1 MIRIT
6 GLRKAFA
13 GTPVLAGIDA
23 EVGAGKIVAL
33 LGASGSGKSTLL
45 RCLNGLETFDSG
57 TLEVAGFVLSP
68 GAHDARLLQALRG
81 KVGMVFQEF
90 HLFSHLTVLDNVT
103 LAPRVVRGKARAE
116 AEAHARTLLAEVGMA
131 ERADALPRQLS
142 GGQAQRVALAR
153 GLFGQPRVLLLDEP
167 FSAVDAFTRARLQEL
182 LVALVRHHGV
192 AALLVTHDIDE
203 AVYLGDR
210 VLVLDANPGSVR
222 EEIPIALARPRER
235 EGADLGAERRRV
247 ARALDAAHAR

>member
-57 TLEVAGFVLSP
+57 TLEVAGFALSP

-142 GGQAQRVALAR
+142 GGQKQRVAIARALAQ
-153 GLFGQPRVLLLDEP
+153 GVRVLLLDEP
-167 FSAVDAFTRARLQEL
+167 TSALDPELREEVRDVLRRVARGAHDDASAGLTI
-182 LVALVRHHGV
+182 
-192 AALLVTHDIDE
+192 LLVTHE
-203 AVYLGDR
+203 H
-210 VLVLDANPGSVR
+210 
-222 EEIPIALARPRER
+222 ALAHELADEIWTLASGVIVSTSRGRAGVP
-235 EGADLGAERRRV
+235 GAQAG
-247 ARALDAAHAR
+247 